1 MAKKKVT
8 ENGTGENL
16 PGAVSVDV
24 TVQANGDF
32 NEELDTDK
40 LDVAVEKT
48 DKKVKISVEFEKGKM
63 YEIVSNGKSKHMEKG
78 KVFKVVGNMAR
89 ILIEK
94 GVATLKKD

>member
-8 ENGTGENL
+8 KNGTGENL

-24 TVQANGDF
+24 TIEKNGDF
-32 NEELDTDK
+32 NAELDTDK

-48 DKKVKISVEFEKGKM
+48 DKKVKISVEFEKGKV
-63 YEIVSNGKSKHMEKG
+63 YEIVSNGKSKHLEKG
-78 KVFKVVGNMAR
+78 KVFKVIGNMAK

-94 GVATLKKD
+94 GVAKLKED